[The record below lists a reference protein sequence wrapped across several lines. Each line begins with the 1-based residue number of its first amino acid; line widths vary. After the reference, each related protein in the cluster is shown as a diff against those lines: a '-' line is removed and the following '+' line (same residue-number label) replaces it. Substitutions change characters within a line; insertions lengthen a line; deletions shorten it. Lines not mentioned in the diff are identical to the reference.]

1 MTINEMSQEFDILYN
16 QVNSN
21 QASSVDEYE
30 KSVFLTKA
38 QDELIKAYFDPRGNK
53 FIEGFDDG
61 QKRQYDFSLL
71 VVNKKL
77 DEISDYNVVEQYDPR
92 SYIYVMPSDLLL
104 TLNESVVEKSGGINY
119 IYQIIP
125 ISYTQYGVL
134 MQKPYQYPTKRAVW
148 RLITGQVMKIPS
160 PQRQDEKDFA
170 ESTKSSVD
178 DIIGTEVHETQVKKD
193 LYTYCEI
200 IGRFKNKKA
209 PEYKMRY
216 VKKPTPIILVDLN
229 TEYEGLS
236 IDGYFGNEKDIA
248 VYIGQNNKEIL
259 YDGSSDHDPI
269 GIPCKLP
276 EGIHHEIVQR
286 AVELATAVYNP
297 QALGNIAGVGNVSAT
312 NLGIVPRQES
322 K

>member
-21 QASSVDEYE
+21 QAASIDEYE

-77 DEISDYNVVEQYDPR
+77 DEIDSSEVEQYDPR
-92 SYIYVMPSDLLL
+92 SYMYVMPSDLLL
-104 TLNESVVEKSGGINY
+104 TLNESVFEQNGGVKY
-119 IYQIIP
+119 IYQVIP
-125 ISYTQYGVL
+125 ITYAQYHVL
-134 MQKPYQYPTKRAVW
+134 MQKPYQYPTKRSVW
-148 RLITGQVMKIPS
+148 RLITGQINKITGSTEP
-160 PQRQDEKDFA
+160 EDFA
-170 ESTKSSVD
+170 ESSKTNVNQAV
-178 DIIGTEVHETQVKKD
+178 VHNQGVNFLKD
-193 LYTYCEI
+193 AYTYCEV
-200 IGRFKNKKA
+200 IGRFKNNEA
-209 PEYKMRY
+209 PEYRMRY
-216 VKKPTPIILVDLN
+216 VKKPTPIILVNLD
-229 TEYEGLS
+229 TEYNGLS
-236 IDGYFGNEKDIA
+236 IDGKVGNEIDLA
-248 VYIGQNNKEIL
+248 VNEQGVLVTESTQ
-259 YDGSSDHDPI
+259 DDAI

-297 QALGNIAGVGNVSAT
+297 QALGTIAGVGNVSAT